1 MTTDVRL
8 DEVDGT
14 FVVVQGR
21 VLKVQATDLML
32 DSPERHSGAG
42 PNRRALV
49 HDQSDGLTIN
59 FNGDYPGG
67 VAINGS
73 KIDLN
78 GPAGA
83 RVRIDQTGAIGATS
97 NADQVTLHSSVIN
110 LDTLSADSLSAGDV
124 RLTFQ
129 HPDEL
134 DQDGNPRIEG
144 FPETVFL
151 GVLLTQLR
159 DEIQSLKDRVAQ
171 LEAK

>member
-1 MTTDVRL
+1 MATDVRL
-8 DEVDGT
+8 DQVDGT

-21 VLKVQATDLML
+21 VLKVEASDFML
-32 DSPERHSGAG
+32 DSPDRHKGAG
-42 PNRRALV
+42 NRRALV
-49 HDQSDGLTIN
+49 HDQSDGLTVN

-73 KIDLN
+73 KINLN

-83 RVRIDQTGAIGATS
+83 RVSIDQTGAIGATG
-97 NADQVTLHSSVIN
+97 NADQVTLHSTIIN
-110 LDTLSADSLSAGDV
+110 LDTTSADSLSAGEV

-134 DQDGNPRIEG
+134 DQDGNPRVAG
-144 FPETVFL
+144 FPETVSL
-151 GVLLTQLR
+151 GLLLTEMR
-159 DEIQSLKDRVAQ
+159 DEIKSLKDRVAH

>member
-1 MTTDVRL
+1 MATDVRL
-8 DEVDGT
+8 DQVDGT

-21 VLKVQATDLML
+21 VLKVEASDFML
-32 DSPERHSGAG
+32 DSPDRHKGAG
-42 PNRRALV
+42 NRRALV
-49 HDQSDGLTIN
+49 HDQSDGLTVN

-73 KIDLN
+73 KINLN

-83 RVRIDQTGAIGATS
+83 RVSIDQTGAIGATG
-97 NADQVTLHSSVIN
+97 NADQVTLHSTIIN
-110 LDTLSADSLSAGDV
+110 LDTTSADSLSAGEV

-134 DQDGNPRIEG
+134 DQDGIPRVAG
-144 FPETVFL
+144 FPETVSL
-151 GVLLTQLR
+151 GLLLTEMR
-159 DEIQSLKDRVAQ
+159 DEIKSLKDRVAH